1 MIRFVRLLFV
11 AALCL
16 MVSSPPARAQ
26 AGAKTLTLDDCI
38 RLAQSVPS
46 VASVAKQESEI
57 AGLGVKQAQA
67 ALLPQSQFDAAYTYN
82 SVLRGASPLQSF
94 VALNGVREYQ
104 FLLTASQE
112 IDFSGR
118 LRADV
123 ARARA
128 EREAA
133 GASATITLR
142 DLKRAVTFA
151 YYRLLLTRHVEQALR

>member
-1 MIRFVRLLFV
+1 
-11 AALCL
+11 
-16 MVSSPPARAQ
+16 
-26 AGAKTLTLDDCI
+26 
-38 RLAQSVPS
+38 LAQSVPS

-67 ALLPQSQFDAAYTYN
+67 GLLPQSQFDAAYTYN
-82 SVLRGASPLQSF
+82 SVLRGGSPLQSF

-128 EREAA
+128 ERDAA
-133 GASATITLR
+133 GASAICSR
-142 DLKRAVTFA
+142 RCAIPSRKRKVSKSARSYFSIRAKPHKPTW
-151 YYRLLLTRHVEQALR
+151 